1 MKTVIVGGVAGGM
14 SAATRLRRLDEHAEI
29 IVLER
34 GKHVSF
40 ANCGLPY
47 HAGGVIQDRESLL
60 LQTPESLK
68 NRFNLDVRVQH
79 EVVSINPDQKSLV
92 VNNLVNGST
101 EEIAYDNL
109 VLSLGAAPF
118 IPDMEG
124 KDYLLTL
131 RNVSDLD
138 KLITEIKNAQEK
150 SNKAI
155 VIGAGFIGLE
165 VAENLIKKGLN
176 VTLIELADQVLP
188 PLDKDMANFV
198 RDELIEKGVN
208 LVLGSS
214 VVSVTAD
221 SVTLSDDTIIEADLI
236 FASIGV
242 RSETAI
248 AAKAGIKI
256 GDKGGVI
263 VDSHMRT
270 SVDSIFAVGDM
281 VEKIDVVTGESS
293 LIALANLANKQ
304 GRRAADSIAGLDL
317 NDKTNMGLG
326 TAVVSVFDLT
336 AAMTG
341 MSARRLTRSGKVFE
355 SIHIHPNDHAG
366 YYPGAEQMHLVM
378 HFDPNTGEIFGAQ
391 GVGPKEVAKKIDVI
405 STAIFGGISAAEL
418 IDLEL
423 AYAPQYSSAKDPIN
437 MLGYVADGIINNDSF
452 TIDSSDLKDQ
462 LLLDVRTREEVLK
475 YPFPNAIHIEID
487 QLRDRHEEL
496 EKDRDIVVACQ
507 AGQRGHSATMML
519 RQLGYRAY
527 NLDGGYLTWKS
538 MQ

>member
-1 MKTVIVGGVAGGM
+1 MKTIIVGGVAGGM
-14 SAATRLRRLDEHAEI
+14 SAATRLRRLDENAEI

-34 GKHVSF
+34 GKYVSF

-47 HAGGVIQDRESLL
+47 HAGGVIIDRESLL

-68 NRFNLDVRVQH
+68 KRFNLDVRVQH
-79 EVVSINPDQKSLV
+79 EVVSINPDEKNLV
-92 VNNLVNGST
+92 VFNLVSGSK
-101 EEIAYDNL
+101 EEISYDNL

-124 KDYLLTL
+124 KEHLLTL
-131 RNVSDLD
+131 RNISDLD
-138 KLITEIKNAQEK
+138 RLVLEIEKAQTNT
-150 SNKAI
+150 NKAI

-165 VAENLIKKGLN
+165 VAENLVRKGLH

-188 PLDKDMANFV
+188 PLDKSMASFV
-198 RDELIEKGVN
+198 RDELIQKGVN
-208 LVLGSS
+208 LLLGSS
-214 VVSVTAD
+214 VISATSD
-221 SVTLSDDTIIEADLI
+221 SVTLSDNTTINADLI

-242 RSETAI
+242 RPELSIASE
-248 AAKAGIKI
+248 AGIKI
-256 GDKGGVI
+256 GEKGGVV
-263 VDSHMRT
+263 VDSLMRT

-281 VEKIDVVTGESS
+281 VEKVDSLTGESS
-293 LIALANLANKQ
+293 LVALANLANKQ
-304 GRRAADSIAGLDL
+304 GRRVADSIVGLKL
-317 NDKTNMGLG
+317 NDRTNMGLG

-341 MSARRLTRSGKVFE
+341 MSARRLVQSGKAFE

-405 STAIFGGISAAEL
+405 STAIFGGVSAAEL

-437 MLGYVADGIINNDSF
+437 MLGYIADGIMNNNNF
-452 TIDSSDLKDQ
+452 RIGTSSLNGQ
-462 LLLDVRTREEVLK
+462 LLLDVRTEEEVLRD
-475 YPFPNAIHIEID
+475 PFVNAIHIEID
-487 QLRDRHEEL
+487 QLRDRHREL